1 MSIDA
6 ATIVWPLLMIVSAL
20 IPVLLG
26 LRDYRRSR

>member
-1 MSIDA
+1 MSTDA
-6 ATIVWPLLMIVSAL
+6 AIIVWPVLMILSAL